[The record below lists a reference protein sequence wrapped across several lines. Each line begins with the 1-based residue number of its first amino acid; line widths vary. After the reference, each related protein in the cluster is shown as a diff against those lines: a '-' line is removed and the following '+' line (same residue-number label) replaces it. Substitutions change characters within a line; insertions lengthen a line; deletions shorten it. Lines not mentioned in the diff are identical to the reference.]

1 MIKNNG
7 RILIRLMSG
16 KSSWRISVGFEESS
30 TKTRIMSKY
39 PQERNER
46 HLEGSSRAGLVKE
59 ANLQPGQ
66 LWNWTLVKQGAWES
80 LSTVTCPDPET
91 LK

>member
-7 RILIRLMSG
+7 RILFRLVSG

-30 TKTRIMSKY
+30 TKTSIMSRC

-46 HLEGSSRAGLVKE
+46 HLEGSSGAVLVKE
-59 ANLQPGQ
+59 ANLSQVSFGTGP
-66 LWNWTLVKQGAWES
+66 
-80 LSTVTCPDPET
+80 
-91 LK
+91 